1 VEDLGKTWLEHA
13 GAWGKTQDKMVD
25 FCMVNLY
32 GGLMFGGCIY
42 DMNYYLVQ
50 LVSNR

>member
-1 VEDLGKTWLEHA
+1 
-13 GAWGKTQDKMVD
+13 MVD

-32 GGLMFGGCIY
+32 GGLMFGGCN